1 MARDRRDGK
10 LIVDK
15 DPIHKIMMH
24 VMPLRCD
31 SDVYINQKM
40 DVTELVKYYEKKK
53 KTDKDLTY
61 FHLFVTIIAKVI
73 YNKPY
78 LNRFVI
84 NKNTYQRNT
93 VSVSYTA
100 KVDFGDESKE
110 LLSVMEFDKEDTLR
124 EVKEKV
130 LNSVEKIRNSKEES
144 GTNKI
149 LNIVTKFPNPIM
161 GLIVKVV
168 KFMDRHDLLPK
179 DLIEDNLYYSTV
191 IVSNLGSIKGGAIYH
206 HLTDFGTNSIL
217 MTIGEIKKEKMLMPS
232 GKEEIRDVCEMGI
245 TLDERIGD
253 GVYFIK
259 AAHLIQDILSNPKCL
274 EDKVSEKIEDKVKLK
289 Y

>member
-61 FHLFVTIIAKVI
+61 FHLFVTMIAKVI

-93 VSVSYTA
+93 VSVSYIA

-110 LLSVMEFDKEDTLR
+110 LLSVMEFDKEDTLK

-259 AAHLIQDILSNPKCL
+259 AAHLIQDILNNPNCL
-274 EDKVSEKIEDKVKLK
+274 EDKVSEKIEDKDKLK